1 MAKTAPAPSKE
12 GTAPQAP
19 TPARPPAPRPDE
31 EGYRRLVASA
41 EGRYQAGDFAGAAS
55 DYRRALAIRESSAAL
70 GGLGRALYDAN
81 QPKEAERALLRAV
94 ALDRGNARAHLT
106 LGMIYGEQGRRA
118 QARQAYERYLAL
130 EPNGPYAR
138 DVRAVLKQM
147 E

>member
-1 MAKTAPAPSKE
+1 MNSE
-12 GTAPQAP
+12 
-19 TPARPPAPRPDE
+19 ARCPPPAPRPDE
-31 EGYRRLVASA
+31 EGYRRLLASA
-41 EGRYQAGDFAGAAS
+41 EAKYQAGDFPGAVS
-55 DYRRALAIRESSAAL
+55 EYRKALALRETSAAL

-81 QPKEAERALLRAV
+81 QPKEAERALQRAV

-106 LGMIYGEQGRRA
+106 LGMIYGEQGRRDE
-118 QARQAYERYLAL
+118 ARKAYQRYLAL